1 MSCLTLSWN
10 WWNFTWS
17 ATFWTRVLLVR
28 FPNFPSWNLASYWI
42 TTAYRGSFRCWRTLV
57 TYLVWPRSLECAIGA
72 SPHRFLHSQAN
83 RSLLLWFSA
92 LCLCSLQRA
101 PLLLRENATLRGCA
115 RSCSPF
121 LLLSPTQVCT
131 TYPGFGVAGRYGCK
145 STNGPTVFF
154 FSLFISSWTH
164 AVQSGKVSL
173 LFCLRG
179 RTGWDNFSGGST
191 VHLAM
196 PKYWLMSV
204 WPGCEIISGWPTGYL
219 PSLFTQ
225 GYNEVKS

>member
-72 SPHRFLHSQAN
+72 SPHRFLHRQAN

-154 FSLFISSWTH
+154 SVCSF
-164 AVQSGKVSL
+164 L
-173 LFCLRG
+173 LGHMQCRVERWVCCFALEEGLDGTTFPEAARY
-179 RTGWDNFSGGST
+179 T
-191 VHLAM
+191 
-196 PKYWLMSV
+196 
-204 WPGCEIISGWPTGYL
+204 
-219 PSLFTQ
+219 
-225 GYNEVKS
+225 